1 MRPAWKFSCMPINI
15 NGLVSSSNLR
25 NLDQATKGLKK
36 SFEKLSSG
44 KRINSA
50 SDDPAGLAVAQS
62 LLVGAD
68 TSAVAARNVSD
79 GLSVANIVDGALT
92 TTGDIVSRLS
102 ELATQASNGTLG
114 SDQRAA
120 VNSEFQALKS
130 ELDRISST
138 TEFNGQQLLSGSG
151 NSIGLQVG
159 TDSSSSSQI
168 TLNTVGVS
176 ASSLGLAG
184 TDLSSQA
191 SAQAALDATKNAV
204 ANVTQARGEVG
215 SVVSR
220 LDTAFNNLK
229 VSEENLRSSASSIRD
244 LDVAQEAA
252 NLTAF
257 KIRQQANVALGAQE
271 KQSAVNVLKL
281 LS

>member
-15 NGLVSSSNLR
+15 NGLVNSSNLR